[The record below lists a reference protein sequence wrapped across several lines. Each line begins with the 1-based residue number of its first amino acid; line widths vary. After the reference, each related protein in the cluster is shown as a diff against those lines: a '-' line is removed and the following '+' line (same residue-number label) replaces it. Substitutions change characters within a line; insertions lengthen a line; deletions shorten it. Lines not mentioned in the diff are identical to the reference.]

1 MLRTWNWNEDVF
13 FPRQIDNIMLM
24 SVQERELS
32 FAFLETI
39 KLNRLFEG
47 QFGSTYQTLRSGYFS
62 DQGILFK
69 ESALQK
75 YQHRYLKDVHWVKY

>member
-47 QFGSTYQTLRSGYFS
+47 QFGKR
-62 DQGILFK
+62 
-69 ESALQK
+69 
-75 YQHRYLKDVHWVKY
+75 